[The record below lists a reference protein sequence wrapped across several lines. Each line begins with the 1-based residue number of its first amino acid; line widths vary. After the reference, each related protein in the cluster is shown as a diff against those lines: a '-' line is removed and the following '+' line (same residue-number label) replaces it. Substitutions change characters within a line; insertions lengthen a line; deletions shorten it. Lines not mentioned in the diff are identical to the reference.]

1 MPAPCPAHVFVMIDE
16 LFAGQKHTD
25 TKREKKYYWLMTCGA
40 GRAETP
46 HHSGYST
53 VYLKNIKNVLQ
64 DYIHLQKLGA

>member
-40 GRAETP
+40 GRAENPT
-46 HHSGYST
+46 T
-53 VYLKNIKNVLQ
+53 VGTVQ
-64 DYIHLQKLGA
+64 FT